1 MGIPFSFC
9 NWRFLY
15 TPVPF
20 FSIVDCGCKR
30 EMSFLIPLLEHLRF
44 HDYCFKITQYYC
56 RTWFFSNFL
65 FMRYSGSSFHC
76 CRIRIETYQYMLLQ
90 KALGFWFP
98 FVEVS
103 YRWKSSLEVIF
114 LVLGAIV
121 GSFACWNCWWGMG
134 SRSLNHLWI

>member
-20 FSIVDCGCKR
+20 FCIVDCCCKR